1 MISSSLCIEIILEG
15 LMKHQKGWSRVK
27 HELLSHHK
35 KASEVK
41 NFSIP
46 NQILFLLLYIIV
58 GIGTFIIV
66 IIDNN

>member
-1 MISSSLCIEIILEG
+1 
-15 LMKHQKGWSRVK
+15 MKHQKGWSRVR
-27 HELLSHHK
+27 HELLSQHRK
-35 KASEVK
+35 KTEVK

-46 NQILFLLLYIIV
+46 NQILFLLLYLIV